1 MKRRKRIKLST
12 KLYIIISLIIFF
24 TLFLLNSYFK
34 NLNPKIITV
43 TKEKIRDV
51 TTNYLSVNVAY
62 DLFKDININDI
73 LIINTNDAGEILY
86 VDYNI
91 DKAYEV
97 LELVT
102 DEVISSIYKLEKGY
116 IMPSY
121 YDQNLISTPHGL
133 MLRLPML
140 ISSKNALLS
149 NLGPQIYLKINLS
162 SSILTNIKT
171 KITNYGFNNALV
183 ELYVTLIIKE
193 QILSP
198 VIKDTVDIN
207 YNVLVAAKVINGR
220 VPEFYGSEIIKE
232 SGLYENSIFD

>member
-1 MKRRKRIKLST
+1 MRRKKKIKLST
-12 KLYIIISLIIFF
+12 KLLIIISLIIFF
-24 TLFLLNSYFK
+24 TVYLLNIYFK
-34 NLNPKIITV
+34 EINPKIIIV
-43 TKEKIRDV
+43 TKEKIQDV
-51 TTNYLSVNVAY
+51 TTNYLSVNVSY
-62 DLFKDININDI
+62 NIFKDIDVNDI
-73 LIINTNDAGEILY
+73 LVINNNKDGEILY

-102 DEVISSIYKLEKGY
+102 NEVVSSIYKLESGSIK
-116 IMPSY
+116 PSY

-133 MLRLPML
+133 MLKLPML

-149 NLGPQIYLKINLS
+149 NLGPKIFLKINLS

-171 KITNYGFNNALV
+171 KITNYGLNNALV

-198 VIKDTVDIN
+198 VVKDSININ

-220 VPEFYGSEIIKE
+220 VPEFYGGEIIKD
-232 SGLYENSIFD
+232 SGIYENSIID

>member
-1 MKRRKRIKLST
+1 MRRKIFIKLST
-12 KLYIIISLIIFF
+12 KLYIIIGLIIFF
-24 TLFLLNSYFK
+24 TFYLLNSYFN
-34 NLNPKIITV
+34 NLNPKMIIV

-62 DLFKDININDI
+62 DLFKDTNIDDL
-73 LIINTNDAGEILY
+73 LIINTNSDGEILY

-91 DKAYEV
+91 DKSYEV
-97 LELVT
+97 LKIVT
-102 DEVISSIYKLEKGY
+102 DEVIESIYKLKQGN
-116 IMPSY
+116 IKPSY
-121 YDQNLISTPHGL
+121 YDDVLISNPHGL
-133 MLRLPML
+133 MLKLPL
-140 ISSKNALLS
+140 FISSKNALIS
-149 NLGPQIYLKINLS
+149 NLGPKIYLKVNIS

-198 VIKDTVDIN
+198 VIRDNIDVN

-220 VPEFYGSEIIKE
+220 VPEFYGNQIVKE
-232 SGLYENSIFD
+232 SGYYEN